1 VKKLSL
7 FTLVSLVIS
16 GPLSATDFSG
26 YLAAEAALFPNDA
39 QFENQF
45 DDNLTLSFKPK
56 LQGDWNDGDDSWS
69 AELFLRADGK
79 DDERQHVDIRELLWL
94 HLDGDNEWR
103 VGVNTMY
110 WGVTESQHL
119 VDVINQVDA
128 VEGVDGED
136 KLGQPMIHWKRYEDW
151 GVVDL
156 IILPGFRERRFYA
169 EEGRLRPSVIVD
181 ADQAEFE
188 SSGEEKHI
196 DLAMRYSQT
205 FGDLD
210 LGLSWFDGTNRDPV
224 FMPRTA
230 NNETVLIP
238 FYGQMTQLGIDA
250 LLIYEDWIWKLEL
263 IHRNQRDGDYDAFTY
278 GFEYSFYGI
287 NESDIDLGS
296 IVEFSYDSR
305 GEGER
310 GVFDRDLF
318 LGGRFAFNDEQS
330 SEVLAGLFF
339 DTVNGSQS
347 FRVEGSRRI
356 GDNLKLSLELQTF
369 SQIDDDD
376 PLIAFSADDFI
387 QIEAAWYY

>member
-7 FTLVSLVIS
+7 FTLVSLVVS
-16 GPLSATDFSG
+16 GPLLATDFSG
-26 YLAAEAALFPNDA
+26 YLAVEAAVFPNDA

-45 DDNLTLSFKPK
+45 DANLTLSFKPRW
-56 LQGDWNDGDDSWS
+56 QGDWNDGDDNWS
-69 AELFLRADGK
+69 AELFFRADGK
-79 DDERQHVDIRELLWL
+79 DDERQHVDVRELMWL
-94 HLDGDNEWR
+94 HLDGDSEWR
-103 VGVNTMY
+103 VGFNTMF

-156 IILPGFRERRFYA
+156 LILPGFRERSFYA
-169 EEGRLRPSVIVD
+169 EEGRLRPPLVVD
-181 ADQAEFE
+181 ADLAEFE
-188 SSGEEKHI
+188 SSDEEKHI

-224 FMPRTA
+224 FIPRTA
-230 NNETVLIP
+230 NNITVLVP
-238 FYGQMTQLGIDA
+238 YYGQMTQFGIDA
-250 LLIYEDWIWKLEL
+250 LLIYENWIWKLEL
-263 IHRNQRDGDYDAFTY
+263 IHRNQRAGDYNAFTY
-278 GFEYSFYGI
+278 GFEYTFYGI
-287 NESDIDLGS
+287 NESDVDLGS

-305 GEGER
+305 RDGER

-318 LGGRFAFNDEQS
+318 VGGRFAFNDEKS
-330 SEVLAGLFF
+330 SEILAGLFF
-339 DTVNGSQS
+339 DTDNGSQS
-347 FRVEGSRRI
+347 FRVEGSRRV

-369 SQIDDDD
+369 SRIDPDD
-376 PLIAFSADDFI
+376 PLQAFSDDDFI
-387 QIEAAWYY
+387 QMEAAWYY